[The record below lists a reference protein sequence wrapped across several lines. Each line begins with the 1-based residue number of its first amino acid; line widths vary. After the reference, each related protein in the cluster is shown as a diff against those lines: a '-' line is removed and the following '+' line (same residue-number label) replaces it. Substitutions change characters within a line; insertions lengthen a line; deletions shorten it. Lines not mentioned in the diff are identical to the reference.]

1 MTIGAIDAR
10 PPRAERPP
18 TAPELEKRW
27 QALKDERAA
36 LDDQIAAETARKKFA
51 ERFAAE
57 TPFGVGE
64 KDERATDRGLADGV
78 RCGRRGDQVGERR
91 DPRAQA
97 EAA

>member
-10 PPRAERPP
+10 SPRPERPP

-36 LDDQIAAETARKKFA
+36 LDDQIAAETARKQFA

-57 TPFGVGE
+57 TPFGLGE
-64 KDERATDRGLADGV
+64 KGEARPIADWRARL
-78 RCGRRGDQVGERR
+78 RRGRRGDPVGQRR
-91 DPRAQA
+91 DPRRCA
-97 EAA
+97 